1 VELVTRR
8 LTQRFLTGGVGIHD
22 LSQPPRQALNDPL
35 IGVDR

>member
-1 VELVTRR
+1 VELVNRQ
-8 LTQRFLTGGVGIHD
+8 LTQRFLTGGVGTHD